1 MGKKQRNP
9 IKSQATPIKENK
21 KKKNIFYRILFF
33 FFFTHLTYNI
43 PERNGQ

>member
-21 KKKNIFYRILFF
+21 KKKKNFIESFF
-33 FFFTHLTYNI
+33 FFYSPNL
-43 PERNGQ
+43 